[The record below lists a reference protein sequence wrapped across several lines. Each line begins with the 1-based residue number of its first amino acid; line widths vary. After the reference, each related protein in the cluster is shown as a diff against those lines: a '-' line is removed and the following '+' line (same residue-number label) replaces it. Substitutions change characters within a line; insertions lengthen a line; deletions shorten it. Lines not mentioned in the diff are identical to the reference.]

1 MMTAAAGSTGAGNI
15 AGMHAPTETSTNAAF
30 TSTKY
35 FHEIGP
41 CAYRNWKSDSECYKL
56 HGYDRSFRFVFGCKH
71 LDKQGFVVD
80 FGGLKEIKRQLEY
93 WFDHT
98 VILQADDPLVPIFKQ
113 LQGLGHCELRTFPLI
128 SCEGLA
134 QYVAEYVDHVLSN
147 TTQGRS
153 WVISCEMIEAE
164 KNSAIYSPQGDS
176 ERLTYPDLVEVCN
189 MMEQESADTGVQL

>member
-1 MMTAAAGSTGAGNI
+1 MTAAAGSTGASSLARHGITTINP
-15 AGMHAPTETSTNAAF
+15 GPPL

-35 FHEIGP
+35 YHEIGP

-56 HGYDRSFRFVFGCKH
+56 HGYDRSFKFVFGCSN

-98 VILQADDPLVPIFKQ
+98 VILQADDPMVGTFRKLEK
-113 LQGLGHCELRTFPLI
+113 LGHLVLRTFPLI

-134 QYVAEYVDHVLSN
+134 QYVAEYVDHQLQEKN
-147 TTQGRS
+147 GGRN

-164 KNSAIYSPQGDS
+164 KNSAIYSPRSDVD
-176 ERLTYPDLVEVCN
+176 RLTFPELQAIAKE
-189 MMEQESADTGVQL
+189 MEETAVHFTLE

>member
-1 MMTAAAGSTGAGNI
+1 MTAAAGSTGAGNI
-15 AGMHAPTETSTNAAF
+15 AGMHAPQHVQQAAF

-56 HGYDRSFRFVFGCKH
+56 HGYDRSFRFVFGCKN

-80 FGGLKEIKRQLEY
+80 FGGMKEIKRQLEY

-98 VILQADDPLVPIFKQ
+98 VILQADDPLISIFEK
-113 LQGLGHCELRTFPLI
+113 LQHLGHCELRTFPLI

-134 QYVAEYVDHVLSN
+134 QYVAEYVDHMLQQ
-147 TTQGRS
+147 TTQGRA

-164 KNSAIYSPQGDS
+164 KNSAIYSPQHDPD
-176 ERLTYPDLVEVCN
+176 RMTYPDLVEITN
-189 MMEQESADTGVQL
+189 EMQHEAESEGLVL